1 MLFGF
6 SFEDEYNS
14 RYYQF
19 DKKALEQII
28 WQITIFMSRSYIA
41 LQPNSR
47 PKNSTEIPMS
57 SGPSAVLEDSLFYTY
72 LCQN

>member
-28 WQITIFMSRSYIA
+28 WQITIFMSRNYID
-41 LQPNSR
+41 L
-47 PKNSTEIPMS
+47 
-57 SGPSAVLEDSLFYTY
+57 L
-72 LCQN
+72 LC